1 MAYCPQSK
9 HILSVEETKKRIFF
23 PCSKE
28 DHITISLRALTA
40 REQARGKY
48 HHY

>member
-9 HILSVEETKKRIFF
+9 HILSVEETKKKFL
-23 PCSKE
+23 CSKE
-28 DHITISLRALTA
+28 HHITISLRALTA